1 MPLANPARQFAN
13 VRFNTRPYERR
24 SVCVM
29 PASTQQDHR
38 NDPRNWVPGQV
49 SACSGGNHTHFSR
62 SRVVELVERGE
73 MRWLDKFH
81 NQATYTAL
89 AGGTWQKTASG
100 GVHTMQLVQ
109 GMRGR
114 HVPFAQREPE
124 LEVA

>member
-29 PASTQQDHR
+29 PASASNDHR
-38 NDPRNWVPGQV
+38 NVAQ
-49 SACSGGNHTHFSR
+49 ACSGGNHTHFSR

-100 GVHTMQLVQ
+100 GVHTMQMVQ
-109 GMRGR
+109 GMKGR